1 MKIPRWAQVL
11 IGIGI
16 VGVFL
21 GIGAIIAV
29 TAWFSQN
36 LNVRPSTAENA
47 RMEFDKVRQQF
58 GGKPPLLEYKDGR
71 PHYVAG
77 RTSAPASQQ
86 QLQTL
91 HVLVWDPKDDELATV
106 NIPWWVVRMK
116 SGPIEF
122 SSYTSGFDDEGINLR
137 PDDIEKYGPGIILE
151 IPAPSGARVLLWAQ

>member
-16 VGVFL
+16 VAVFL

-29 TAWFSQN
+29 TAWVSQN
-36 LNVRPSTAENA
+36 LNSRTSTAEEA
-47 RMEFDKVRQQF
+47 RVEFEKIHQRF
-58 GGKPPLLEYKDGR
+58 AGKPPLLEYKDGR
-71 PHYVAG
+71 PQYVAE
-77 RTSAPASQQ
+77 RTKAPPSQQ

-91 HVLVWDPKDDELATV
+91 SVLVWNPREDELTSV
-106 NIPWWVVRMK
+106 NIPWWIVRMK

-122 SSYTSGFDDEGINLR
+122 SSYASGFDDEGINIR

-151 IPAPSGARVLLWAQ
+151 IPAPRGARVLLWAQ